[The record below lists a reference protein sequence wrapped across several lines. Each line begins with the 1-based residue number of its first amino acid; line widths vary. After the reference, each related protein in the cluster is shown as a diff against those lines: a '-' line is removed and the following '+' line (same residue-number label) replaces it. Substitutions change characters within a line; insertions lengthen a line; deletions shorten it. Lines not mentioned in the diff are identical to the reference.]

1 MSRIERKGEY
11 YTQGGAEF
19 LATCI
24 RAFWARKG
32 KSPKIWVEA
41 SYDTNGT
48 GLFFVRSDM
57 VGGQPR

>member
-1 MSRIERKGEY
+1 MKRITRKGEY

-24 RAFWARKG
+24 RAFWKRRG
-32 KSPKIWVEA
+32 KYPKVWVEA
-41 SYDTNGT
+41 AYDASGV